1 MRARSLLRGAGFL
14 AAMLLLDG
22 CATQSEV
29 QVVAPQPTGQV
40 VQLRLEP
47 CADRTGTTD
56 RDLATEATRLLSDR
70 LRATPGI
77 EVRDDA
83 PLVLNCEVTQY
94 RAGSAMK
101 RWVMPGWGATVGQLA
116 VMVSSTKDQS
126 VVAIIQGNAVVA
138 AGGLYTVGAEDYIL
152 ASAADDVIARLR
164 EWAAGPDAAGK
175 R

>member
-1 MRARSLLRGAGFL
+1 MRARSLIRGAGFL
-14 AAMLLLDG
+14 AAMLLLGG

-29 QVVAPQPTGQV
+29 QVTAPPVGGQV
-40 VQLRLEP
+40 VQLRLEK
-47 CADRTGTTD
+47 CSDRTGTTD
-56 RDLATEATRLLSDR
+56 RDLPTEATRVLSER

-77 EVRDDA
+77 ELRDDA

-94 RAGSAMK
+94 RAGSALK

-116 VMVSSTKDQS
+116 LMVSSTKDQS

-138 AGGLYTVGAEDYIL
+138 AGGLYTIGAEDYIL
-152 ASAADDVIARLR
+152 ASAADDVITKLR
-164 EWAAGPDAAGK
+164 DWAAGPEAAGK

>member
-1 MRARSLLRGAGFL
+1 MRAQCVIRGAGFL
-14 AAMLLLDG
+14 AAVLLLGG
-22 CATQSEV
+22 CATQSQV
-29 QVVAPQPTGQV
+29 QVTAPPASGQV

-47 CADRTGTTD
+47 CVDRTGTTD
-56 RDLATEATRLLSDR
+56 RDLAVEATRLLSDR

-94 RAGSAMK
+94 RAGSAVK

-116 VMVSSTKDQS
+116 LMVSSTKDQS

-138 AGGLYTVGAEDYIL
+138 AGGLYTIGAEDYIL
-152 ASAADDVIARLR
+152 ASAADDVITKLR
-164 EWAAGPDAAGK
+164 DWAAGPEAAGK